1 MQLLHL
7 AGHLYVLT
15 KEYYRE
21 VKNIH
26 SLKKDLEH
34 YTHKYHSATNPGDKQ
49 KYHHKAQKY
58 AHKYQKA
65 MEEKQKLVSKMHS
78 FNAGYARA
86 LQEEA
91 RMQHK

>member
-1 MQLLHL
+1 MKLLHL
-7 AGHLYVLT
+7 SAHLYVLT
-15 KEYYRE
+15 KEYYHQL
-21 VKNIH
+21 KHIH
-26 SLKKDLEH
+26 SIKKDVDKFTE
-34 YTHKYHSATNPGDKQ
+34 KFHSATDANSKQ

-65 MEEKQKLVSKMHS
+65 MEKKHEVMSKMHS

-91 RMQHK
+91 RVPK